1 MTGRELM
8 EQGLLVAIK
17 AQPGAAIIT
26 YRVTVNR

>member
-1 MTGRELM
+1 M
-8 EQGLLVAIK
+8 EQGLSVAIK